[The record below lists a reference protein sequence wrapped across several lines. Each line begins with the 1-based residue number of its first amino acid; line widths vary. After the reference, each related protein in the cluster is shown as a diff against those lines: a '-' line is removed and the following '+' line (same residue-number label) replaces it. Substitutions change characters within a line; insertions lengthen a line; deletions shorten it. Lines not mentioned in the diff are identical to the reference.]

1 MTAWGGA
8 PPRCLEN
15 RKMVTVARLCRY
27 PVKGLNA
34 QELDEVSLAVGA
46 GLPEDRR
53 FAIAHG
59 STRFDGGGPEW
70 KSKDSFLN
78 LKRNERLALLRADY
92 DEASGVLILH
102 RDGKPVARGNVTE
115 PLGRQLVEQFLAAFL
130 GDETRGAPK
139 IVAAPAVSFTDTR
152 EDYVSII
159 NLASAAD
166 IERVVRQPVD
176 PMRFRGN
183 IYLDGAAPWRE
194 ASWPGRNLRIGGAKL
209 RVVDAIE
216 RCAATNVDPATGDR
230 DLNIPKAL
238 MDGFRHADCGVYAEV
253 VEAGDI
259 EIGSDAEL
267 L

>member
-1 MTAWGGA
+1 MI
-8 PPRCLEN
+8 
-15 RKMVTVARLCRY
+15 TVARLCRY
-27 PVKGLNA
+27 PVKGFNA
-34 QELDEVSLAVGA
+34 EELTAVSLTAGA

-59 STRFDGGGPEW
+59 STRFDSDGPTW
-70 KSKDSFLN
+70 KPKGSFLT
-78 LKRNERLALLRADY
+78 LMRNERLALLQADY
-92 DEASGVLILH
+92 DAASGVVTVL
-102 RDGKPVARGNVTE
+102 RDGKQVARGNLTE

-130 GDETRGAPK
+130 GDEARGAPK
-139 IVAAPAVSFTDTR
+139 IVTAPAVSFTDTR

-176 PMRFRGN
+176 AMRFRGN

-194 ASWPGRNLRIGGAKL
+194 ASWPGRNLRIGGATV
-209 RVVDAIE
+209 RVVEAIE
-216 RCAATNVDPATGDR
+216 RCAATNVNPATGDR

-238 MDGFRHADCGVYAEV
+238 MDGFRHADCGVYAAV
-253 VEAGDI
+253 VEDGEVTVGD
-259 EIGSDAEL
+259 EVEL